1 MKTLWCRYYYQS
13 PLYRNAKNW
22 KSSRVSWRHPEE
34 TQVWMNPSSGS
45 QSQCI
50 WYPKPHILLC
60 LIDRFSRILF
70 GRVFTTASNKTELCL
85 LTNFWLFH
93 YVSYLLIPLSEVQDH
108 PPTLVPTGYLST
120 APFPH
125 NMVNSATCFLTQ
137 DLLTGLQLLRLVI
150 PQALVPQSRTL
161 RPLFSNKAV
170 IHIPQQRAIP
180 HSIVSQRLFLKRS
193 VSNP

>member
-1 MKTLWCRYYYQS
+1 MMQILLSIPTLQKCKRTES
-13 PLYRNAKNW
+13 LPEFHEDILKRL
-22 KSSRVSWRHPEE
+22 KSDESKPRLPV
-34 TQVWMNPSSGS
+34 TMYMN
-45 QSQCI
+45 
-50 WYPKPHILLC
+50 PKPHISTSC
-60 LIDRFSRILF
+60 LIDRFSVILF

-93 YVSYLLIPLSEVQDH
+93 YVSYLPYPSSEVQDH

-137 DLLTGLQLLRLVI
+137 RPPNRTPTLRLVI

-161 RPLFSNKAV
+161 RPLFPIKAV

>member
-34 TQVWMNPSSGS
+34 TQVWVNPSSGS

-70 GRVFTTASNKTELCL
+70 GRIFTTASNKTELCL

-93 YVSYLLIPLSEVQDH
+93 YVSYLLIPLSEVQYH
-108 PPTLVPTGYLST
+108 PLTLVPTGYLST

-125 NMVNSATCFLTQ
+125 NMVNSATCSLTQ
-137 DLLTGLQLLRLVI
+137 DLLTGLRLLRLVI
-150 PQALVPQSRTL
+150 PQALVS
-161 RPLFSNKAV
+161 
-170 IHIPQQRAIP
+170 
-180 HSIVSQRLFLKRS
+180 
-193 VSNP
+193 